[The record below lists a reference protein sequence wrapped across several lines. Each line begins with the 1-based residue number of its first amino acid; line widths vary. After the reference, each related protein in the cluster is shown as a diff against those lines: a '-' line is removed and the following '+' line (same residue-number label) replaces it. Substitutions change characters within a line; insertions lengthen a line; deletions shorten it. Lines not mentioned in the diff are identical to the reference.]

1 MYSKNGQK
9 KLMKLSFLFDT
20 LSKWRDLIVMPGNAD
35 KKNASVNMTIQILSS
50 SNGDECEYE

>member
-1 MYSKNGQK
+1 
-9 KLMKLSFLFDT
+9 MKLSFLFDT